1 MSKNSR
7 VRVEINLADLPSDPG
22 LRTRILDYDPNIRDQ
37 VRRQYLQRGPCQPRE
52 HKFLQTKCGA
62 SKRRFI
68 SAWFDDFPNWLE
80 YSIDKDRA
88 YCLCCY
94 LFKAN
99 IGEQAGGDAFTSD
112 GFRNWKKKERLYDHV
127 GDHNSAHNQA
137 LKKCEALMNEGQ
149 YIRNIIHKNSK
160 QSRTDY
166 RIRLTASVNCIRF
179 LLRQGLAFR
188 GHDESDNSSNQGNFL
203 ELLQFLADHDEEV
216 RAVALKNAPENLKMT
231 SPIIQKDIVNAA
243 AVETTNAIIRDM
255 DNALFSILVDEARD
269 VSIKEQMAVIFRYVD
284 KNGCVIERFI
294 GIEHVA
300 NTTAI
305 TLKEVIDALLCKH
318 SLSISS
324 LRGQGFDG
332 ASNMSGELNGLKTLI
347 LKENSSAFY
356 VHCFAHQLQ
365 LALVAVAKKHS
376 IVGAFFTS
384 IGHVVN
390 IVGASSK
397 RRDILREKQSLKV
410 VQALKVGELSSGRGL
425 NQEIEIKRSVDTRW
439 SSHYGTLINFTAI
452 FFPIIDVLDE
462 IAFDKVGSDQKH
474 DAFISLGLL
483 QYFDFIFS
491 LHLMRIVLGISHEL
505 SQALQKDDQDIVNAM
520 DLVKICKRKLQ
531 DMRDNGWD
539 SLLEQVVVFCGKE
552 NIMVP
557 NMSDQ
562 HLCKWKS
569 KRKSP
574 EITNL
579 HYYRFDFF
587 CAVIGLQLQELNNR
601 FNEVNMSYS
610 FVWHVYVR
618 IIHFL
623 LSTNLLVLQ
632 SQLDIYIDDMQS
644 NTKFQD
650 LQGISSLAQKLVETG
665 KHKTYP
671 FVYLLITLALV
682 LPVATAT
689 VERAFSA
696 MNIIKNRMRN
706 RMGDQWL
713 NDSLTVYLEK
723 DILYIQCH

>member
-1 MSKNSR
+1 M
-7 VRVEINLADLPSDPG
+7 
-22 LRTRILDYDPNIRDQ
+22 
-37 VRRQYLQRGPCQPRE
+37 
-52 HKFLQTKCGA
+52 
-62 SKRRFI
+62 
-68 SAWFDDFPNWLE
+68 
-80 YSIDKDRA
+80 
-88 YCLCCY
+88 
-94 LFKAN
+94 
-99 IGEQAGGDAFTSD
+99 
-112 GFRNWKKKERLYDHV
+112 
-127 GDHNSAHNQA
+127 
-137 LKKCEALMNEGQ
+137 
-149 YIRNIIHKNSK
+149 
-160 QSRTDY
+160 
-166 RIRLTASVNCIRF
+166 
-179 LLRQGLAFR
+179 
-188 GHDESDNSSNQGNFL
+188 
-203 ELLQFLADHDEEV
+203 
-216 RAVALKNAPENLKMT
+216 
-231 SPIIQKDIVNAA
+231 IQKDIVNAT

-284 KNGCVIERFI
+284 KNGSVIERFI

-305 TLKEVIDALLCKH
+305 TLKEAIDALLCKH

-324 LRGQGFDG
+324 LRGQDFD
-332 ASNMSGELNGLKTLI
+332 EP
-347 LKENSSAFY
+347 
-356 VHCFAHQLQ
+356 LQ

-384 IGHVVN
+384 VGHVVN

-397 RRDILREKQSLKV
+397 WRDIVREKQSLKV

-425 NQEIEIKRSVDTRW
+425 NQEIEIKCSADTSW
-439 SSHYGTLINFTAI
+439 SSHYGTLINFTAM
-452 FFPIIDVLDE
+452 FSPIIDVLDE
-462 IAFDKVGSDQKH
+462 IAFDKSALDE
-474 DAFISLGLL
+474 DCTLI
-483 QYFDFIFS
+483 
-491 LHLMRIVLGISHEL
+491 GISHEL
-505 SQALQKDDQDIVNAM
+505 SQALQKDDQDLGNAM

-531 DMRDNGWD
+531 DMRDNGCD
-539 SLLEQVVVFCGKE
+539 SLLEQVVGFCGKE

-587 CAVIGLQLQELNNR
+587 CAVIDLRLQELNNH
-601 FNEVNMSYS
+601 FNEVNTELLLYLACLRPNHS
-610 FVWHVYVR
+610 FSSFNKQR
-618 IIHFL
+618 LML
-623 LSTNLLVLQ
+623 LAQFYPDDFSTSDLLVLQ
-632 SQLDIYIDDMQS
+632 SQRDIYIDDMQS

-650 LQGISSLAQKLVETG
+650 LQGISFLAQKLVETG
-665 KHKTYP
+665 KHKIYL

-706 RMGDQWL
+706 
-713 NDSLTVYLEK
+713 
-723 DILYIQCH
+723 